1 MTAESA
7 HLELARRHLARVLSA
22 SSEVDWP
29 DLALYGFY
37 CLENAVVAA
46 AIRAGIATQKS
57 HPSKANAAQQLA
69 ARNRLPDVS
78 GLLVEL
84 NDARKAEAYGDI
96 ARPEIDPADLAR
108 KLEEYVRAVEAF
120 LAE

>member
-1 MTAESA
+1 MPLERE
-7 HLELARRHLARVLSA
+7 HLELARRHLARVQNA

-46 AIRAGIATQKS
+46 AIRAGIVTQKS
-57 HPSKANAAQQLA
+57 HPSKAHAAQQLA
-69 ARNRLPDVS
+69 VAHRLPDVS

-84 NDARKAEAYGDI
+84 NDARKAEAYGDMT
-96 ARPEIDPADLAR
+96 RPEIDPADLTR
-108 KLEEYVRAVEAF
+108 RLEEYVQAVEAF